1 MEDMGVGRLR
11 MVVADTDEAYLVSL
25 SGFFTNTCSRRFQ
38 VSSFTDK
45 SSLDRY
51 LSENN
56 EKIDII
62 LINKELFS
70 EHLSINKG
78 STVIFLTEGN
88 CNAGFEGCYS
98 VNKYQHCE
106 RLAANII
113 KIYSENTYRDSV
125 CSFGDKKSRITA
137 VFSPAGGTGKTTVSL
152 CASIQCANK
161 GLPVFYLN
169 LEDFQSTP
177 LYFDC
182 GSGPNFSNFLYYLKN
197 KDKNLDL
204 RIEGFSSFDD
214 DSNVRFF
221 SPPESAVE
229 INELTPGELSR
240 LINEL
245 HKSERYEAVFIDMS
259 SRLDR
264 RSLAVFEGS
273 DVILLVITQDE
284 ACMLKVKRLVD
295 ELNMLMKKSNKSCI
309 WDKVVIVLNR
319 CIDNGRPNPL
329 EDFKIE
335 GIDPLIIKL
344 PESKE
349 LQYFKGAAKFTG
361 MNNPFNAGVSRL
373 VSEFIIRGTGHG
385 T

>member
-1 MEDMGVGRLR
+1 MGLLR
-11 MVVADTDEAYLVSL
+11 VVVADTDEAYLGSL
-25 SGFFTNTCSRRFQ
+25 SGFLTNMCSGRFQ
-38 VSSFTDK
+38 ISSFSDK
-45 SSLDRY
+45 SRLDRY
-51 LSENN
+51 LSENIA
-56 EKIDII
+56 EIDIV
-62 LINKELFS
+62 LINRKLFPDN
-70 EHLSINKG
+70 LSISER

-113 KIYSENTYRDSV
+113 KIYSENAHRDGIY
-125 CSFGDKKSRITA
+125 SFGNKKSRVTA

-161 GLPVFYLN
+161 GFRVFYLN

-197 KDKNLDL
+197 KDRNLDL

-214 DSNVRFF
+214 HSNVRFF
-221 SPPESAVE
+221 SPPESAIE

-240 LINEL
+240 LISEL
-245 HKSERYEAVFIDMS
+245 HKCERYEAVFIDMS

-264 RSLAVFEGS
+264 RSLAVLEES
-273 DVILLVITQDE
+273 DTILLVITQDE
-284 ACMLKVKRLVD
+284 VCMLKLKRLAD
-295 ELNMLMKKSNKSCI
+295 ELNILMKKNSKPCI
-309 WDKVVIVLNR
+309 WDKAVIVLNR
-319 CIDNGRPNPL
+319 FIDNGNPNLL
-329 EDFKIE
+329 EDLKIE
-335 GIDPLIIKL
+335 GINPLIIKL
-344 PESKE
+344 PKSRE
-349 LQYFKGAAKFTG
+349 LQYFKGASKFFD

-385 T
+385 S